1 MKFLRF
7 ITATIS
13 ACTGIFMLF
22 YMLFILSY
30 QDPHGYTIEQQLFRY
45 QIGFWGLVIIDVFG
59 LITYFLG
66 KIENN

>member
-13 ACTGIFMLF
+13 GFIGIC
-22 YMLFILSY
+22 MLFILGY
-30 QDPHGYTIEQQLFRY
+30 QDSLGYTIEQQLFRY
-45 QIGFWGLVIIDVFG
+45 QIGFWGLVIIIVFG

-66 KIENN
+66 KIKK

>member
-13 ACTGIFMLF
+13 GFIGIC
-22 YMLFILSY
+22 MLFILGY
-30 QDPHGYTIEQQLFRY
+30 QDPLGYTIEQQLFRY
-45 QIGFWGLVIIDVFG
+45 QIGFWGLVIILVFG

-66 KIENN
+66 KIKK

>member
-22 YMLFILSY
+22 ILGY
-30 QDPHGYTIEQQLFRY
+30 QDPLGYTIEQQLFRY
-45 QIGFWGLVIIDVFG
+45 KIGFWGLIIIIVFG
-59 LITYFLG
+59 LISYCLG
-66 KIENN
+66 KIKK

>member
-13 ACTGIFMLF
+13 GCTGIFMLF
-22 YMLFILSY
+22 ILGY
-30 QDPHGYTIEQQLFRY
+30 QDPLGYTIEQQLFRY
-45 QIGFWGLVIIDVFG
+45 KIGFWGLVIIIVFG

-66 KIENN
+66 KIKK

>member
-13 ACTGIFMLF
+13 AIIGIL
-22 YMLFILSY
+22 MLFILGY
-30 QDPHGYTIEQQLFRY
+30 QDPLGYTIEQQLFRY

>member
-7 ITATIS
+7 ITGTIS
-13 ACTGIFMLF
+13 AGTGIFML
-22 YMLFILSY
+22 ILCY
-30 QDPHGYTIEQQLFRY
+30 QDPRGYTIEQQLFRY

-66 KIENN
+66 KIKK

>member
-13 ACTGIFMLF
+13 AGTGIFML
-22 YMLFILSY
+22 LILGP
-30 QDPHGYTIEQQLFRY
+30 QDPLGYTIEQQLFRY
-45 QIGFWGLVIIDVFG
+45 QIGFWGLVIIIVFG

-66 KIENN
+66 KIKK

>member
-13 ACTGIFMLF
+13 AFIGML
-22 YMLFILSY
+22 MLFILGY
-30 QDPHGYTIEQQLFRY
+30 QDPLGYTIEQQLFRY
-45 QIGFWGLVIIDVFG
+45 QIGFWGLIIIIVFG

-66 KIENN
+66 KIKK

>member
-13 ACTGIFMLF
+13 AGTGISMLV
-22 YMLFILSY
+22 ILGP
-30 QDPHGYTIEQQLFRY
+30 QDPLGYTIEQQLFRY
-45 QIGFWGLVIIDVFG
+45 QIGFWGLVIIIVFG

-66 KIENN
+66 KIKK

>member
-13 ACTGIFMLF
+13 AGTGILMFFPLC
-22 YMLFILSY
+22 Y
-30 QDPHGYTIEQQLFRY
+30 QDPLGYTIEQQLFRY
-45 QIGFWGLVIIDVFG
+45 QIGFWGLVIIIVFG

>member
-22 YMLFILSY
+22 YMLFILGY
-30 QDPHGYTIEQQLFRY
+30 QDPVGYTIEQQLFRY
-45 QIGFWGLVIIDVFG
+45 QIGFWGLIIVIVFG
-59 LITYFLG
+59 LITYCLD
-66 KIENN
+66 KIKNN

>member
-13 ACTGIFMLF
+13 AGTGMFML
-22 YMLFILSY
+22 ILCY
-30 QDPHGYTIEQQLFRY
+30 QDPLGYTIEQQLFRY
-45 QIGFWGLVIIDVFG
+45 QIGFWGLVIVVVFG

-66 KIENN
+66 KIKK